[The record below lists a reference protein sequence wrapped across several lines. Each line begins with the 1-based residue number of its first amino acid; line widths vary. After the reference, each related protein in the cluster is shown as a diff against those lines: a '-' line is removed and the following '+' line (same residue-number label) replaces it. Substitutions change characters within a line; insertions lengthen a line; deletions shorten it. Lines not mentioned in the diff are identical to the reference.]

1 MGRVQHGVDWDENFC
16 NAFMCHHVSALMLF
30 TIFPLAFIVGLA
42 TFVGHPH
49 QVFSTGQEF
58 GGFVCFL
65 FFLCRENFTYTSG
78 SMHKMLFLGSAF
90 VHVSIFLFFSFS
102 FQPCQGQLGGGL
114 LLKDERKMG

>member
-1 MGRVQHGVDWDENFC
+1 MGRVRHGVDWDGKFC

-58 GGFVCFL
+58 GGFVFLVFSLQREFHLHKRLDAQDVIFGFCLCTCVIFSVFL
-65 FFLCRENFTYTSG
+65 FFHFNPVKGNWVADFY
-78 SMHKMLFLGSAF
+78 
-90 VHVSIFLFFSFS
+90 
-102 FQPCQGQLGGGL
+102 
-114 LLKDERKMG
+114 

>member
-1 MGRVQHGVDWDENFC
+1 MGRVQHGVDWDGKFC

-58 GGFVCFL
+58 GGSVCFL
-65 FFLCRENFTYTSG
+65 FFLCGENCTYTSG
-78 SMHKMLFLGSAF
+78 SMHKMSFLGSVF
-90 VHVSIFLFFSFS
+90 VHVWYFLFFYFS
-102 FQPCQGQLGGGL
+102 ISTL
-114 LLKDERKMG
+114 LRAIGWRTFIEG